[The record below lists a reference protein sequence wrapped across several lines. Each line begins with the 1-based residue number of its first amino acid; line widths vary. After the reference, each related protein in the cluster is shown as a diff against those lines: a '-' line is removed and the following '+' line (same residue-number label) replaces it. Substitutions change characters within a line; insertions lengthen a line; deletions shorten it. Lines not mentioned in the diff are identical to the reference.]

1 MDEHEPA
8 KTYLGLLVSMGMS
21 AKWHVGFVAL
31 FNALCVLVLHT
42 HCLVLLAGKVDLLMG
57 ERKEAKEAVQ
67 AQADTL
73 KQAQAQANSFQMLM
87 PLALPA
93 PQQPGMMPSD
103 AGFGGM
109 PAPGMY
115 GAAAGYTGQ
124 GY

>member
-1 MDEHEPA
+1 MKCVTLVGTFSKGVNAIYIHA
-8 KTYLGLLVSMGMS
+8 LGAHHLL
-21 AKWHVGFVAL
+21 
-31 FNALCVLVLHT
+31 
-42 HCLVLLAGKVDLLMG
+42 LLAGKVDLLMG

-103 AGFGGM
+103 AGFGM